1 MKKQIDIRF
10 IALLAIIM
18 FLGIWRIIIV
28 QNEDNTWMNFS
39 PLGAMALF
47 GGVYF
52 SNRAK
57 SFLFPLLILF
67 VSDMIVMQT
76 VYSQYASGLLYNGW
90 YWTYG
95 SFALMVLLAELF
107 KRKVTVGSVLLM
119 SILAAL
125 IHYVV
130 TDFGVW
136 LGGGRDITIGLPYTK
151 DWAGLIKCYVL
162 ALPYLKSLLLGNLI
176 FSAVLFGG
184 FELAQYKF
192 PALKLS
198 KS

>member
-10 IALLAIIM
+10 ISLLVIIM
-18 FLGIWRIIIV
+18 LLGIWRIIIV

-57 SFLFPLLILF
+57 SFIFPLLILL
-67 VSDMIVMQT
+67 VSDIIVMQT

-136 LGGGRDITIGLPYTK
+136 IGGGRDITTGLPYTK
-151 DWAGLIKCYVL
+151 DWAGLVKCYVL

-192 PALKLS
+192 PSLKLS
-198 KS
+198 KL

>member
-10 IALLAIIM
+10 ISLLVIIM
-18 FLGIWRIIIV
+18 LLGIWRIIIV

-57 SFLFPLLILF
+57 SFIFPLLILL
-67 VSDMIVMQT
+67 VSDIIVMQT

-136 LGGGRDITIGLPYTK
+136 LGGGRDITTGLPYTK

-192 PALKLS
+192 PSLKLS
-198 KS
+198 KL

>member
-10 IALLAIIM
+10 ISLLVIIM
-18 FLGIWRIIIV
+18 LLGIWRIIIV

-57 SFLFPLLILF
+57 SFIFPLLILL
-67 VSDMIVMQT
+67 VSDIIVMQT

-107 KRKVTVGSVLLM
+107 KRKVTVGSVFLM

-136 LGGGRDITIGLPYTK
+136 LGGGRDITTGLPYTK

-192 PALKLS
+192 PSLKLS
-198 KS
+198 KL

>member
-57 SFLFPLLILF
+57 SFIFPLLILL
-67 VSDMIVMQT
+67 VSDIIVMQT

-107 KRKVTVGSVLLM
+107 KRKVTVGSVFLM

-136 LGGGRDITIGLPYTK
+136 LGGGRDITTGLPYTK
-151 DWAGLIKCYVL
+151 DWAGLAKCYIL